1 MSEEHSP
8 GGTATDAYSPFTD
21 SSTVAVMNAAVAE
34 TVYDAHVA
42 RSDCELLP
50 ITGWEKLTSISSP
63 KRKLT
68 SKRLPGG
75 GRMIELDVALD
86 LADDTSVK
94 PITAL
99 LAKLN
104 HSLRADSPD
113 APDTHAEAMRRGDI
127 WIQSEAKELNNHKV
141 NASWETI
148 TRDELPPGR
157 RIHKLIWVYKVKRD
171 GTAKSRLCVQ
181 GTTLEEGV
189 DYQQVFS
196 AALRHSSARA
206 LFALAARHG
215 CSVRSVD
222 LVAAYLQGRFID
234 GEVVYCHLPTGY
246 PEYDNKGRP
255 KLAKV
260 VKPIYGIQQAGRRLQ
275 RMLFEWLREQNF
287 KPLDDSDSCIFSL
300 TTVHTVPVYTVY
312 RAVYGP
318 VGPHLTV
325 PLPS

>member
-1 MSEEHSP
+1 
-8 GGTATDAYSPFTD
+8 
-21 SSTVAVMNAAVAE
+21 MNAAVAE

-113 APDTHAEAMRRGDI
+113 APDTHAEAMRRGEI
-127 WIQSEAKELNNHKV
+127 WIQSETKELNNHKV

-148 TRDELPPGR
+148 RRPSLETSFLLADASTNSSGSTR
-157 RIHKLIWVYKVKRD
+157 
-171 GTAKSRLCVQ
+171 
-181 GTTLEEGV
+181 
-189 DYQQVFS
+189 
-196 AALRHSSARA
+196 SSATARPSRGSASRA
-206 LFALAARHG
+206 RRSRKESTSSKSSPLRYATPQLAPFSPSPRAM
-215 CSVRSVD
+215 
-222 LVAAYLQGRFID
+222 AAPSEASISS
-234 GEVVYCHLPTGY
+234 LPTF
-246 PEYDNKGRP
+246 KGASSTVKSFIAISP
-255 KLAKV
+255 LAT
-260 VKPIYGIQQAGRRLQ
+260 R
-275 RMLFEWLREQNF
+275 
-287 KPLDDSDSCIFSL
+287 S
-300 TTVHTVPVYTVY
+300 TTARVD
-312 RAVYGP
+312 
-318 VGPHLTV
+318 
-325 PLPS
+325 PSSPR